1 MRPGRRIKGGVAAL
15 VASGVLV
22 LASVGLMDFLGRWEG
37 QGQQVV
43 YADRLARGLPTVCKG
58 VTKHTSPYP
67 VVVGD
72 YWSPERCEQVE
83 RLVVS
88 KGQLQLADCIQVAI
102 TQPIFDALSSHAHN
116 FGVPSTCASRAVGL
130 MNAGRLAEGC
140 NALAYG
146 PDGAPVW
153 SYVTDKSGRKVFV
166 QGLRNRRLDERQLC
180 LSGLQ

>member
-1 MRPGRRIKGGVAAL
+1 MPLGQKIKGGAAAL

-22 LASVGLMDFLGRWEG
+22 LASAGVMSLLGRWEG
-37 QGQQVV
+37 EGQNVV
-43 YADRLARGLPTVCKG
+43 YADKLARGLPTVCKG
-58 VTKHTSPYP
+58 ITKHTSPYP

-72 YWSPERCEQVE
+72 YWSPERCAQVE

-130 MNAGRLAEGC
+130 INAGRLAEGC
-140 NALAYG
+140 NALANA

-153 SYVTDKSGRKVFV
+153 SYVTDQRGRKRFV
-166 QGLRNRRLDERQLC
+166 QGLRNRRLEERALC
-180 LSGLQ
+180 LSGL

>member
-22 LASVGLMDFLGRWEG
+22 LASVRLMDFLGRWEG

-43 YADRLARGLPTVCKG
+43 YADRLARGLPRVCKG

-72 YWSPERCEQVE
+72 YWSPERCAEGE
-83 RLVVS
+83 RMVVS
-88 KGQLQLADCIQVAI
+88 KGQLQLARCINVAI
-102 TQPIFDALSSHAHN
+102 SQPIFDALSSHAHN

-130 MNAGRLAEGC
+130 MNAGRLAG
-140 NALAYG
+140 G
-146 PDGAPVW
+146 WDGL
-153 SYVTDKSGRKVFV
+153 G
-166 QGLRNRRLDERQLC
+166 
-180 LSGLQ
+180 

>member
-1 MRPGRRIKGGVAAL
+1 MPLGQKIKGGAAAL

-22 LASVGLMDFLGRWEG
+22 LASAGVMDFLGRWEG

-130 MNAGRLAEGC
+130 INAGRLAEGC
-140 NALAYG
+140 NALANA

-153 SYVTDKSGRKVFV
+153 SYVTDQRGRKRFV
-166 QGLRNRRLDERQLC
+166 QGLRNRRLEERALC
-180 LSGLQ
+180 LSGL

>member
-1 MRPGRRIKGGVAAL
+1 MPLGQKIKGRRGRPCCIWGAG
-15 VASGVLV
+15 SGVGRGDEF
-22 LASVGLMDFLGRWEG
+22 AGSLGGEG
-37 QGQQVV
+37 QNVV
-43 YADRLARGLPTVCKG
+43 YADKLARGLPTVCKG
-58 VTKHTSPYP
+58 ITKHTSPYP

-72 YWSPERCEQVE
+72 YWSPERCAQVE

-116 FGVPSTCASRAVGL
+116 FGTPATCASRAVGL
-130 MNAGRLAEGC
+130 INAGRLREGC
-140 NALAYG
+140 NALANA